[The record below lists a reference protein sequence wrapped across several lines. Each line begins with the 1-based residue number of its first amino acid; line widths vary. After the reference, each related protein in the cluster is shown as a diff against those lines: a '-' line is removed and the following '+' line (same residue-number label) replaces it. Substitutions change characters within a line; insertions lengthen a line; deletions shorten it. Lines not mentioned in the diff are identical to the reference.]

1 MNKECPISA
10 AACAEKISPRK
21 AVTFLNCLSV
31 APIIPKKRGSEHTLF
46 CFFVH
51 HFCCFQQDCYIFRIL
66 FIEIAILFTVFVIYF
81 FMQGLAFGYSLSVFC
96 LFFLAFIH
104 YTQKSTCNF
113 LQYSNSAVSFYPSAE
128 TKLRC
133 TDRKTRQQK
142 CPLPPLEH
150 RR

>member
-1 MNKECPISA
+1 MNEECPISA

-31 APIIPKKRGSEHTLF
+31 APIIPKKRASEHTLF

-51 HFCCFQQDCYIFRIL
+51 HFCCFQQDCYISRIL
-66 FIEIAILFTVFVIYF
+66 FIEIAILFTIFVICFLYEVLHF
-81 FMQGLAFGYSLSVFC
+81 VILCLFFC

-142 CPLPPLEH
+142 YPLPPLEH